1 MTNLRRLGDE
11 EPIRAQRWEGGVDHT
26 SIVGQILEARNVIF
40 KSQIA
45 VVRTSELIA
54 PDENDTERPRL
65 MRKMRQKG

>member
-1 MTNLRRLGDE
+1 MGEEGSSIGGQRKDGLGSQKCD
-11 EPIRAQRWEGGVDHT
+11 RGRC
-26 SIVGQILEARNVIF
+26 